1 MSTPISKITEQI
13 YVGDSRSAREEHI
26 LRDNGITAV
35 VNMAKDLN
43 DPWFP
48 GIKSYK
54 IGLMDGPDPDNYVG
68 YYLGASTC
76 LEILFLGPEEKIL
89 IHCHEGRS
97 RSAAIACIV
106 MAELW
111 DYTLEEAEERLK
123 GKRPEIYIKEAHRS
137 HMDRALRSIQS
148 YKNEQV

>member
-1 MSTPISKITEQI
+1 MPTPISKITEQI
-13 YVGDSRSAREEHI
+13 YVGDSRSAREEGI
-26 LRDNGITAV
+26 LRSNGITAV

-76 LEILFLGPEEKIL
+76 IEILYLGVQEKVL

-97 RSAAIACIV
+97 RSAAICCIV
-106 MAELW
+106 MAELHG
-111 DYTLEEAEERLK
+111 YTLEGAEKELK
-123 GKRPEIYIKEAHRS
+123 EKRPEIYI
-137 HMDRALRSIQS
+137 
-148 YKNEQV
+148 Y